1 MATLYKQ
8 SSEIKLPSLTDKIK
22 NFYWKVRRW
31 GKDEESGLA
40 YVEVIHFFIKDEPL
54 TSKTKSERYEKN
66 MSGSPTLTKVQTYLL
81 TLPEYSGS
89 NVE

>member
-8 SSEIKLPSLTDKIK
+8 SSEITLKSHNKPIK

-31 GKDEESGLA
+31 GKDEVSGLA
-40 YVEVIHFFIKDEPL
+40 YAEVLHWFIKDEPL
-54 TSKTKSERYEKN
+54 TSGAKSERYEEN
-66 MSGSPTLTKVQTYLL
+66 MSGSPTLVKVETYLL

-89 NVE
+89 TVE